1 MFLVPSTSSVSFGR
15 SLRPARTGALPLLA
29 LLSLAPCGAW
39 ACRPDFYLH
48 EDPVRVDGQS
58 GAVAWLYDDWEEA
71 SIGPAEDLGSGF
83 VRQELLD
90 GHWCSGEASTL
101 IHDCTTG
108 EAVVFGGEFDRMIP
122 QTYEPAIALGEL
134 IAERA
139 RAGQPLSTSEIR
151 DEVAARDIG
160 FVVTMQTTSTIAIGT
175 YEFELGQACRTYYP
189 DLHGAN

>member
-1 MFLVPSTSSVSFGR
+1 M
-15 SLRPARTGALPLLA
+15 
-29 LLSLAPCGAW
+29 
-39 ACRPDFYLH
+39 
-48 EDPVRVDGQS
+48 RVEGQAGS
-58 GAVAWLYDDWEEA
+58 VAWLYDGWEEA

-108 EAVVFGGEFDRMIP
+108 GAVVYGGEFDRMIP

-139 RAGQPLSTSEIR
+139 QAGQPLSTSEIR
-151 DEVAARDIG
+151 DEAVARDIG
-160 FVVTMQTTSTIAIGT
+160 FVVTRRTTSTITVGT
-175 YEFELGQACRTYYP
+175 YEFELGEACRIHYP
-189 DLHGAN
+189 DLPGADQ